1 MKIIPLRRIFVCVLI
16 VFSLCTAASGA
27 GSITSSFDSGVDMW
41 TGTGSGNFSFS
52 SSGGN
57 PGGFIRFDDSS
68 GTSAEGWIYA
78 PAKFLGNWSD
88 WENQASISWDSLI
101 IQKGGA
107 GKLLEGCA
115 IISGPGG
122 SATFT
127 STECMTHTGWKNFS
141 VPLNDSVWVVTEG
154 SWPGIL
160 KNVTALGIRI
170 ESVNNTYGAY
180 DVSGIDNIILS
191 HVPEPA
197 TIVFFAFGL
206 TLLKK

>member
-1 MKIIPLRRIFVCVLI
+1 MKEKNENHTIGKNIRLRSDCFLI
-16 VFSLCTAASGA
+16 VHGRKRRRFYYRQL
-27 GSITSSFDSGVDMW
+27 DSGVDMW

-107 GKLLEGCA
+107 GELLEAARLFQGREVRQHLLRL
-115 IISGPGG
+115 
-122 SATFT
+122 
-127 STECMTHTGWKNFS
+127 ST
-141 VPLNDSVWVVTEG
+141 
-154 SWPGIL
+154 
-160 KNVTALGIRI
+160 
-170 ESVNNTYGAY
+170 
-180 DVSGIDNIILS
+180 
-191 HVPEPA
+191 
-197 TIVFFAFGL
+197 
-206 TLLKK
+206 